1 MIMER
6 KYCKTCNKW
15 YDDLKF
21 RYCPECAGELISDVQ
36 LEMERLFS
44 RYSKEYVLKCGCCG
58 EYFPKDYNMCPY
70 CKNELE
76 KQDIFFIDWQNEVL
90 SSRFMDFSCTA
101 TFDEL
106 YGHYV
111 LTKWKLAP
119 GQSVPEHE
127 VYDCVM
133 SRIDDY
139 FKSRQF
145 GGNCCEKCDKS
156 FSLNYKYCPFCG
168 DELADCEYL
177 LILREARD
185 LCDGCEINRCDE
197 CGENYPLDYKYCP
210 VCANPLKRENQ
221 FWIDEENRL
230 IKAYWND
237 KVEAMT
243 FAELHEF
250 IAMGHI
256 DDMPSPI
263 CLLTLLFYKDE
274 YDGEFENSFHGRRMP
289 KKLTC
294 QEMAKLVEKVRF
306 IRGNSYGFMN
316 SQMAFD
322 KFGMDLKE
330 LKAQNPKMIVVKLRR
345 NLFYVIECKER
356 IFLG

>member
-1 MIMER
+1 MILNR
-6 KYCKTCNKW
+6 KYCRTCNKW
-15 YDDLKF
+15 YDNIKF
-21 RYCPECAGELISDVQ
+21 KYCPECADELISDVQ
-36 LEMERLFS
+36 LALEGLFL
-44 RYSKEYVLKCGCCG
+44 RYSHEYVLKCGCCD
-58 EYFPKDYNMCPY
+58 EYFPKDYNVCPY
-70 CKNELE
+70 CKSDLE
-76 KQDIFFIDWQNEVL
+76 KEEIFFIDWQNEVL

-101 TFDEL
+101 MFEDL

-111 LTKWKLAP
+111 LTKWKLAQ

-127 VYDCVM
+127 VYSCVM
-133 SRIDDY
+133 GRIDDY
-139 FKSRQF
+139 FKSRQ
-145 GGNCCEKCDKS
+145 GRSNCCEKCDKS

-185 LCDGCEINRCDE
+185 LCDGREINRCDE

-243 FAELHEF
+243 FAELHNF
-250 IAMGHI
+250 INGQAN
-256 DDMPSPI
+256 DAPVPI
-263 CLLTLLFYKDE
+263 CLVSLIMYYKDL
-274 YDGEFENSFHGRRMP
+274 YDEEFENSFQGLRMP
-289 KKLTC
+289 KKLTYP
-294 QEMAKLVEKVRF
+294 EIAKLVEKVQP
-306 IRGNSYGFMN
+306 IMGDSYGFMN

-322 KFGMDLKE
+322 KFGMDLDE
-330 LKAQNPKMIVVKLRR
+330 LQNQNPKMIVVKLRR
-345 NLFYVIECKER
+345 NLFYVIECKGLVL
-356 IFLG
+356 LG